1 MGFLAIWYVDVDHQ
15 SQEECLTYE
24 QSQVLVLL
32 SLQFPPQPFA
42 GYIVVTIATVIV
54 IIVAMSRLPSQPRVA
69 IIMTAILV
77 AQCRYCKNYNRYRY
91 RVLLSMRALFSVLIG
106 RPNIPSQGSGCQH
119 LRCTHCMRAAFR
131 LQAV

>member
-1 MGFLAIWYVDVDHQ
+1 MELLAIGYVDVDHQ

-42 GYIVVTIATVIV
+42 GSVVVTIATVIV
-54 IIVAMSRLPSQPRVA
+54 SMSRLPCQPRV
-69 IIMTAILV
+69 IIVAFTMTAILV
-77 AQCRYCKNYNRYRY
+77 AQYRYYNRYRY

-119 LRCTHCMRAAFR
+119 LR
-131 LQAV
+131 L